1 MFANCSLSGMDFGMP
16 DVCLTPAPPS
26 PSPIPIPYPNTAQ
39 KMMAIPPT
47 ASLRLLLTMMPAH
60 NVGTT
65 IPMTMGD
72 NVGVSMGVMSGTVM
86 GPSRNT
92 LCSAKVFHGGMP
104 ATRMLDMA
112 MQNSTNVPAGMS
124 LAPSQTKVMIMM

>member
-47 ASLRLLLTMMPAH
+47 ASMKHLIMMMPAH
-60 NVGTT
+60 NMGTT

-72 NVGVSMGVMSGTVM
+72 NAGVSMGVMSGTVM

-92 LCSAKVFHGGMP
+92 LSSMKVFMGGMP

-112 MQNSTNVPAGMS
+112 MQNSTNVPAGLS